1 MTPRIPSEPR
11 PASSSWK
18 FPHSCMVSEPHP
30 SFVFL
35 PHRDFSPGDHH
46 ENIVGSSQ
54 AENLSAV
61 RDTLT
66 TPSVTP
72 NVSPASLTKFIG
84 TPAELGYAVLS
95 RAGVCSS
102 SAKHDS
108 RESVGVSA
116 EGSGSLTC
124 WRFAFRE
131 SDLSTPRHVGASARH
146 SRAKADRAKWPA
158 ISACWRSL
166 CVSVLSHHAQNAQQV
181 AFPGFQL

>member
-1 MTPRIPSEPR
+1 M
-11 PASSSWK
+11 
-18 FPHSCMVSEPHP
+18 MSEPHP

-66 TPSVTP
+66 TSSVSP

-84 TPAELGYAVLS
+84 TPAELRYAVLS

-108 RESVGVSA
+108 RESVGEV
-116 EGSGSLTC
+116 L
-124 WRFAFRE
+124 
-131 SDLSTPRHVGASARH
+131 
-146 SRAKADRAKWPA
+146 KAQGP
-158 ISACWRSL
+158 
-166 CVSVLSHHAQNAQQV
+166 
-181 AFPGFQL
+181 